1 MTKEELDRLIA
12 AGQKAKAAKMEKRNC
27 SLSISREEGLY
38 IAYRM
43 KCAGMTCA
51 SVGRSLGCKRQVVQ
65 RVVTGLMHSKRIET
79 EIARSLGYRAWNDMV
94 KNIRA
99 AQSAVA

>member
-1 MTKEELDRLIA
+1 MTKEELDRLIS
-12 AGQKAKAAKMEKRNC
+12 AGRKAKAAKMEKRNC

-43 KCAGMTCA
+43 KYAGMTCA
-51 SVGRSLGCKRQVVQ
+51 SVARSLGCERQVVQ
-65 RVVTGLMHSKRIET
+65 MIVSGRAHSKRIEA
-79 EIARSLGYRAWNDMV
+79 EIARSLGFEAWNDMIRD
-94 KNIRA
+94 IRA